1 MLAVK
6 EWLKKRLSA
15 STRQQLKRVINWPI
29 IIDIGRLSD
38 AVFLAGIGR
47 SGTGWVANIMNYK
60 NERRYIYEPFSPRV
74 IDTVAAFTW
83 GLYLRPEH
91 REKMYIDP
99 ARWVLEGK
107 LGHYPLF
114 DKANK
119 RNFARKRLIKETRGN
134 LWLKWLHVNFP
145 EVPIVLLMRHPCAAV
160 NSRIKR
166 GNMVLF
172 DPFLDQEDLMEDHL
186 GPFRE
191 HIVRAKEAEEFEQ
204 RIFMWCINHYVP
216 LRQFKPGE
224 IHIAFYENFAEK
236 PAEECDR
243 LFRFLGESWDDRVYE
258 AIKRPSEVTK
268 PDAAIL
274 TGKSVV
280 AGWVDEVGPE
290 RTKRAIEI
298 LRLFGLDRIYDE
310 SPMPILDGANAFM
323 ARP

>member
-1 MLAVK
+1 VTSPR
-6 EWLKKRLSA
+6 EWLKQRLSA
-15 STRQQLKRVINWPI
+15 KTRQQLKRFINWPP
-29 IIDIGRLSD
+29 IIDVGRISD

-47 SGTGWVANIMNYK
+47 SGTGWVANIINYK

-83 GLYLRPEH
+83 GLYLRPDNRG
-91 REKMYIDP
+91 REYVEP

-119 RNFARKRLIKETRGN
+119 RWFARKRLLKETRGN

-145 EVPIVLLMRHPCAAV
+145 QVPIILLMRHPCAAV

-172 DPFLDQEDLMEDHL
+172 DPFLDQTALMQDHL
-186 GPFRE
+186 NPFKERIE
-191 HIVRAKEAEEFEQ
+191 RAKQAEEFEQ
-204 RIFMWCINHYVP
+204 RIFMWCINYYVP

-224 IHIAFYENFAEK
+224 IHLAFYENFAEK
-236 PAEECDR
+236 PREECER
-243 LFRFLGESWDDRVYE
+243 LFKFLGESWDDRVFA
-258 AIKRPSEVTK
+258 AIKRPSEVTR
-268 PDAAIL
+268 PDAAIM

-280 AGWVDEVGPE
+280 ASWQEEVGPE
-290 RTKRAIEI
+290 RTRRALEV
-298 LRLFGLDRIYDE
+298 LGLFGLDKIYAE
-310 SPMPILDGANAFM
+310 NPMPNLDGAHACM
-323 ARP
+323 GRL